1 MPLGTEVGIGP
12 GHMVLYGDA
21 ASPPLPRKGGGRAAP
36 NFRPMSIVAKRLNG
50 CQDLNDKMPVDTEIG
65 LGRVVLDGDPTI
77 PSPERDTAAPIF
89 LPTSIVAKRLDGS
102 RCHLVRMLASA
113 QATLY

>member
-1 MPLGTEVGIGP
+1 MGTQ
-12 GHMVLYGDA
+12 L
-21 ASPPLPRKGGGRAAP
+21 PPTPPEKGGGKAAP

-65 LGRVVLDGDPTI
+65 LGPGGIVLDGDPTT